1 MRSFTYKAVQIDG
14 KSRQGVI
21 SARTEAEVFARLRAD
36 NLSPVA
42 IKPVQAKAA
51 SAGGPWKRWLG
62 SLTGRGAALNDA
74 DLEELF
80 SSLAVLLRAG
90 ADIRTA
96 LSVLGGDSE
105 SLREVSQAILGGA
118 SLDNAFAPV
127 IPKSAAHLRGLIMAG
142 EARGDL
148 AGGLDS
154 AARVLATRRKIRQ
167 QLFEAL
173 SYPAFIFV
181 TAIGALSIILL
192 VVVPAIAPLLSDT
205 GHALPVYFQVI
216 MFLSSALQQGWSY
229 LVCGIVLG
237 LLAGYFGWRY
247 WGLKGWLEAWLLRGP
262 LGGIARGLVFGGFAR
277 TLGDALQSGAGVT
290 DALRLCQRSVGN
302 AAARKRLENVATQVR
317 QGSRLSDALRQVE
330 GFPRP
335 VIRLC
340 EVGEASSTLGAM
352 LTKAGEREEQQAL
365 SKIDK
370 LSKVLGPALIVALGG
385 MIGALMG
392 GVLTAL
398 TDIGGVAGA

>member
-1 MRSFTYKAVQIDG
+1 MRSFVYKAVQIDG
-14 KSRQGVI
+14 KARQGVI

-42 IKPVQAKAA
+42 IRPARTKT
-51 SAGGPWKRWLG
+51 SGNGTLKRWLAAA
-62 SLTGRGAALNDA
+62 TGRGSAMGVGE
-74 DLEELF
+74 LEELF
-80 SSLAVLLRAG
+80 TSLAVLLRAG

-96 LSVLGGDSE
+96 LSVLSGESE
-105 SLREVSQAILGGA
+105 ALREVSQAILGGA

-127 IPKSAAHLRGLIMAG
+127 IPPSAAHLRGLILAG

-148 AGGLDS
+148 AAGLD
-154 AARVLATRRKIRQ
+154 AAALVLATRRKIRQ

-173 SYPAFIFV
+173 SYPAFVFV
-181 TAIGALSIILL
+181 TAVGALCVILL
-192 VVVPAIAPLLSDT
+192 VVVPAIAPLLTDT
-205 GHALPVYFQVI
+205 GHPLPVYFRVI
-216 MFLSSALQQGWSY
+216 MFLSSALQEGWSY
-229 LVCGIVLG
+229 IVTG
-237 LLAGYFGWRY
+237 LAVLALAAYFGWRY
-247 WGLKGWLEAWLLRGP
+247 WGLKAWLEAWLLRGP

-352 LTKAGEREEQQAL
+352 LARAGEREEAQAL
-365 SKIDK
+365 SRIDK
-370 LSKVLGPALIVALGG
+370 LSKLLGPLLIMALGG